1 MAMSSV
7 FDSLT
12 ELLPYA
18 DVHPAV
24 RAFLSQ
30 GDDHQVVFMEFT
42 EDLQVPEHSHAAQL
56 EIVVAGEVEL
66 ITAEGKK
73 TYRPGDWFYLDA
85 EVKHGAVIKEG
96 YKSIGV
102 FFQKDRYK
110 AK

>member
-1 MAMSSV
+1 MSSV

-12 ELLPYA
+12 KLLPYA
-18 DVHPAV
+18 DVHPVV

-42 EDLQVPEHSHAAQL
+42 EDLPVPDHSHGAQL
-56 EIVVAGEVEL
+56 EIVVDGEVKL
-66 ITAEGKK
+66 TTQEGTK
-73 TYRPGDWFYLDA
+73 TYRTGDWFYLDA
-85 EVKHGAVIKEG
+85 GVKHGAQVTKG

>member
-1 MAMSSV
+1 MSSV
-7 FDSLT
+7 FDSLIK
-12 ELLPYA
+12 LLPYA
-18 DVHPAV
+18 DVHPAA

-42 EDLQVPEHSHAAQL
+42 EDVPVPEHSHGAQL

-66 ITAEGKK
+66 TTPEETK
-73 TYRPGDWFYLDA
+73 TYRTGDWFYLDA
-85 EVKHGAVIKEG
+85 GVKHRAQVKKG
-96 YKSIGV
+96 YKSIGI